1 MAMLP
6 DVQHMEQIEACCVEL
21 LECGETLNVV
31 EIATHL
37 MELPE
42 LPMHCPY
49 HHFLVPAA
57 LLTAA
62 CMQVKGDGSALS
74 RSLKI
79 ARERAS
85 ILPGGMCGQFGC
97 CGAALGA
104 GVFAA
109 IWLETTPMSKQGWAA
124 VNEYTSRCLSKV
136 ASVEGPRCCKR
147 VTYLTLCAA
156 AAAAKDLLGLDLGE
170 CPEITCGFYA
180 KNRECRGVECPFFP
194 K

>member
-6 DVQHMEQIEACCVEL
+6 DIQHMEQIEACCVEL
-21 LECGETLNVV
+21 LESGETLDAV
-31 EIATHL
+31 EIATRL
-37 MELPE
+37 MSLPD

-62 CMQVKGDGSALS
+62 WMQANGDSSLLS
-74 RSLKI
+74 RHLKL
-79 ARERAS
+79 ARERAGV
-85 ILPGGMCGQFGC
+85 LPGGMCGQYGC

-109 IWLETTPMSKQGWAA
+109 IWLGTTPMSKNGWAA
-124 VNEYTSRCLSKV
+124 VNEYTSRCLSEV

-147 VTYLTLCAA
+147 VTYLTLRAA
-156 AAAAKDLLGLDLGE
+156 VPAAKELLGLDLGKV
-170 CPEITCGFYA
+170 PEMRCDHYM
-180 KNRECRGVECPFFP
+180 KNRECKGRACPFFP
-194 K
+194 